1 MKTYTRDE
9 IKRIMIDRPGVEFKG
24 INGIEVEY
32 HFSETAV
39 LYSRRSRD
47 SKWGTAY
54 CLTKNDTFTIPANNE
69 KQVELPESVRNAL
82 ESVGWGPVAREIET
96 VVLTALW
103 AETVKLMEARKV

>member
-54 CLTKNDTFTIPANNE
+54 GLTKNDTFTIPADNE
-69 KQVELPESVRNAL
+69 KQVELPESVRKELSRNNWEMFDTYAF
-82 ESVGWGPVAREIET
+82 E
-96 VVLTALW
+96 ALW
-103 AETVKLMEARKV
+103 AETVKLVEGRKV